1 MHWVCN
7 KLLFIQ
13 FADSGNFFTNKKTQ
27 LKSLSFLEFADILDI
42 YHFLRHFGSLSKRR
56 LQS

>member
-13 FADSGNFFTNKKTQ
+13 FADSGNFFTKKTQ